1 MGVLPRGSTQLHS
14 LRAHSRSARK
24 GPSQSVLAR
33 QLSQKNQKIH
43 PSCSARL
50 RAPDS
55 WLTHDRFRTLRI
67 LEQCAVEAEA
77 YSFSAG
83 SGSR

>member
-1 MGVLPRGSTQLHS
+1 MGVLPHNTTQLHS

-50 RAPDS
+50 RVPYS
-55 WLTHDRFRTLRI
+55 WFTHDRFRALRI

-77 YSFSAG
+77 HLVSAI
-83 SGSR
+83 